1 MSEDN
6 MKPVASSEGVT
17 IFCPKNEKFSFFNS
31 PYPAHIACSA
41 VDIYFGRA
49 FGRVAPSPVHGKVV
63 EIRKV
68 KCPEKKGF
76 ESSNYDY
83 VILLCST
90 ENPERLIKILH
101 VKPFVEVG
109 TVVKPGDA
117 LGFLIRSG
125 FFDFWTDPHIHVEM
139 RKPFDPIRARG
150 GLRFERLVVVD
161 DVGVEFEELRGTVVE
176 SKKEYSLIVL
186 NGNFR
191 HGIPVHVGEEV
202 GILDGGVPH
211 YGWFGVHMKTRPLPS
226 SVVKFCGTN
235 IGTVKAIYLNMCVAQ
250 CSGLTFKLN
259 EKPVKLSLYL
269 YLSTPLIKVI
279 PINFGELELRKF
291 ENVVI
296 TIS

>member
-1 MSEDN
+1 
-6 MKPVASSEGVT
+6 
-17 IFCPKNEKFSFFNS
+17 S
-31 PYPAHIACSA
+31 PYFPHRNCTG
-41 VDIYFGRA
+41 VDIYPNLEFGEN
-49 FGRVAPSPVHGKVV
+49 APSPVSGEVVAIKEVDYFEDRGFGCSKV
-63 EIRKV
+63 
-68 KCPEKKGF
+68 
-76 ESSNYDY
+76 DY
-83 VILLCST
+83 LVILRSL
-90 ENPERLIKILH
+90 ENKERFIKILH
-101 VKPFVEVG
+101 VKPSVDIGDEVAVG
-109 TVVKPGDA
+109 GRIGA
-117 LGFLIRSG
+117 LIRSG
-125 FFDFWTDPHIHVEM
+125 FFDFWTDPHIHVEV

-150 GLRFERLVVVD
+150 GLRFERLVAVD
-161 DVGVEFEELRGTVVE
+161 DVEVEFEELRGTVVE
-176 SKKEYSLIVL
+176 SKKQYSLIVL

-191 HGIPVHVGEEV
+191 HGIPVNVGEEV